1 MIADFTC
8 WCLDGQHGGQLLP
21 LSQSSNCSGPMWAHL
36 DYTRPEVQDWIRVQ
50 TVTVPIVADTLLAET
65 TRPRALTVEQ
75 GLLLTLRGV
84 NLIPGDEPDDMISL
98 RLWITADRII
108 STHMRH
114 LKSIGDVEA
123 DIEHGNAP
131 RDAGELLV
139 MVCEKMINNMSDI
152 IDDIEEDT
160 DRFENAMLSENDPTP
175 TDRELASL
183 RSKIITLR
191 RYLAPQREALD
202 QVLTE
207 RLPWLR
213 KTSAMRLREAIN
225 RLTRYIEALDSAR
238 ERIRIMQEQSL
249 ARLTEQLGRRLY
261 FITMLTAVFMPLSFL
276 AGLLGVNLGGIPGN
290 QNPAGFAIFVGLLL
304 AVALIEIAIFRRA
317 RWI

>member
-8 WCLDGQHGGQLLP
+8 WCLDGQRGGELLP
-21 LSQSSNCSGPMWAHL
+21 LSGTNHCSGPVWAHL
-36 DYTRPEVQDWIRVQ
+36 DYTRTEVCDWIRTLAEPV
-50 TVTVPIVADTLLAET
+50 IAETLLAEI
-65 TRPRALTVEQ
+65 TRPRALVIDH

-84 NLIPGDEPDDMISL
+84 NLNPGAAPDDMISL
-98 RLWITADRII
+98 RLWVTQDRII

-123 DIEHGNAP
+123 EIEHGNAP
-131 RDAGELLV
+131 RNAGELLV
-139 MVCEKMINNMSDI
+139 VICEKMINNMSDI

-160 DRFENAMLSENDPTP
+160 DRFENAMLSETAPTP
-175 TDRELASL
+175 SDREMASL

-202 QVLTE
+202 QLLTV

-213 KTSAMRLREAIN
+213 KGSGMQLREAIN

-261 FITMLTAVFMPLSFL
+261 FITMLSAVFMPLSFL
-276 AGLLGVNLGGIPGN
+276 AGLLGVNLGGIPGA
-290 QNPAGFAIFVGLLL
+290 QSPIGFGIFVVLLV
-304 AVALIEIAIFRRA
+304 AVAVIEIALFRRA
-317 RWI
+317 RWL